1 LNLLLRLEALP
12 AWLAK
17 HTPGDYVAVAV
28 EWINETLGPL
38 LHAVSAVVGA
48 LIEALEHGLLWPWG
62 AALAAALAALA
73 WWLAGFRLALFTALA
88 ALFLF
93 WCGLWESTMQTVAL
107 VAVATGVAL
116 VVAIPTGIAAA
127 RRDWAESGIRPL
139 LDLMQTMPP
148 FVYLIPAV
156 AFFGLGT
163 VPGAVAT
170 VVFASPP
177 AVRLTNLGIRQVP
190 AEVVEAA
197 HAFGSTPRQLLL
209 KVQLPIALPTIL
221 AGVNQT
227 IMLALSMV
235 VIAGMI
241 GAPGL
246 GADVYRSITRL
257 DVALGFNAGV
267 GVVIVAIYLDRLT
280 QALGRRVAAR

>member
-1 LNLLLRLEALP
+1 MLG
-12 AWLAK
+12 WFDT
-17 HTPGDYVAVAV
+17 HTPGDYAALAVQ
-28 EWINETLGPL
+28 WINHTLGPL
-38 LHAVSAVVGA
+38 LAALSGMIGA
-48 LIEALEHGLLWPWG
+48 LIAGLEQGLLWPWN
-62 AALAAALAALA
+62 AALAAGLAALA
-73 WWLAGFRLALFTALA
+73 WWIAGWRMGLFSVLA

-107 VAVATGVAL
+107 VAVATAAAL
-116 VVAIPTGIAAA
+116 FVAIPLGIGAA
-127 RRDWAESGIRPL
+127 RRDWAESSIRPL
-139 LDLMQTMPP
+139 LDFMQTMPP

-170 VVFASPP
+170 VIFASPP

-197 HAFGSTPRQLLL
+197 NAFGATPGQLLF
-209 KVQLPIALPTIL
+209 KVQFPIALPTIL

-257 DVALGFNAGV
+257 DVALGFNAGI

-280 QALGRRVAAR
+280 QALGRRAAAA